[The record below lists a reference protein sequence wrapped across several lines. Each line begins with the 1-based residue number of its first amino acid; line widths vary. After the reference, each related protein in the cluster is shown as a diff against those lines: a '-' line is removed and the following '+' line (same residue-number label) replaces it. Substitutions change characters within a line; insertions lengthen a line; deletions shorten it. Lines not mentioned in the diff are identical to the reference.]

1 MSYLFA
7 EKICAGPVR
16 RRGFPCGSAGKEWG
30 RKELDTTEQL
40 SLSLQTK
47 KKYLYPYLLLTPT
60 PNTLLCLF
68 LLFHTLPSNMLI
80 DY

>member
-1 MSYLFA
+1 MSYLFS
-7 EKICAGPVR
+7 EKICAGPLR
-16 RRGFPCGSAGKEWG
+16 RRGFPCGSAGKERG